1 MRRHSSRQR
10 CNEQRSAC
18 IGPWIHWRADDGS
31 RGWCMGGRWAMTPVA
46 GEERTEAM
54 GEVARR
60 RRFTTGAGVAG
71 HLRHRR
77 GRRAGQRRG
86 RARVPRQPR
95 QAQFPRVCH
104 APPPPDLDAGD
115 GGGDDYLRL
124 EALLESQVVS
134 GTGGGGEEYARF
146 LQGAGETPRFL

>member
-1 MRRHSSRQR
+1 
-10 CNEQRSAC
+10 
-18 IGPWIHWRADDGS
+18 
-31 RGWCMGGRWAMTPVA
+31 MGGRWAMTPVA

-124 EALLESQVVS
+124 EALLESQTAAAPGSLAFPVFVNF
-134 GTGGGGEEYARF
+134 GGASASHQSWPQQGSCSESDGGVGYPPAAAAA
-146 LQGAGETPRFL
+146 AG